1 MAKLKTFEE
10 YIADIDS
17 AEEIEKEIV
26 DMGEPETAEGGEDF
40 VSDDQPKAKAPAKS
54 EDEGAGE
61 DAEEMEADTKEV
73 HSEEDKKIVDP
84 ADQEMPEDEGEEG
97 AVEVEESILEEEDED
112 ENGDEIVDEIPG
124 EDDQVEA
131 DDDEESDEDEDD
143 EDEDDEDE
151 DDEDEDEEGED
162 DAEEAKEEPRLVTDI
177 LHEAFGMIKNEAKV
191 WEEDAHDTHT
201 VESYLNENAALLAS
215 LACNTLTEMKKD
227 ITLEQ
232 YEAACNG
239 LKEAYSKK
247 ISEMIEAFDADGE
260 VTEVE

>member
-17 AEEIEKEIV
+17 AEEIEKDIMT
-26 DMGEPETAEGGEDF
+26 MGEPGEAEGGEDY

-73 HSEEDKKIVDP
+73 HSEEDKKTEEG
-84 ADQEMPEDEGEEG
+84 DQEMPEDEGEEG
-97 AVEVEESILEEEDED
+97 AKEVEESLNEEDED
-112 ENGDEIVDEIPG
+112 DDEVQDEAPE

-131 DDDEESDEDEDD
+131 DDGEESDDEGEDES
-143 EDEDDEDE
+143 EDE
-151 DDEDEDEEGED
+151 DDEDEDESDDED
-162 DAEEAKEEPRLVTDI
+162 EESEEEPKLVTDI
-177 LHEAFGMIKNEAKV
+177 LKEAFEAIKNEAKI
-191 WEEDAHDTHT
+191 WEEDMHDTHT
-201 VESYLNENAALLAS
+201 VETYLNENAALVAS
-215 LACNTLTEMKKD
+215 MGANALTEMKKD

-239 LKEAYSKK
+239 LKESYSKK
-247 ISEMIEAFDADGE
+247 IEEMIEAFEAEGE
-260 VTEVE
+260 MIEVED

>member
-17 AEEIEKEIV
+17 AEEIEKDIV
-26 DMGEPETAEGGEDF
+26 NMGEPETAEGGEDF

-61 DAEEMEADTKEV
+61 EAEEMEADTKEV
-73 HSEEDKKIVDP
+73 HSEEDKEITNK

-97 AVEVEESILEEEDED
+97 SVEVEESVNEEDED
-112 ENGDEIVDEIPG
+112 EVADEAPE

-131 DDDEESDEDEDD
+131 GEGEEDAEEESDDDDDDDDESE
-143 EDEDDEDE
+143 
-151 DDEDEDEEGED
+151 EDEESEED
-162 DAEEAKEEPRLVTDI
+162 TKDEEPRLVTDI
-177 LHEAFGMIKNEAKV
+177 LQEAFGAIKNEAKV

-201 VESYLNENAALLAS
+201 IETYLTENAALLAS
-215 LACNTLTEMKKD
+215 MACNTLSEIKKD

-239 LKEAYSKK
+239 IKEAYSKK
-247 ISEMIEAFDADGE
+247 ISEMIESFEADGE
-260 VTEVE
+260 NIELGA